1 MKHYFIT
8 NPAAGKKNSCDILSE
23 NIEKACNEKGVSFEI
38 YKTTGVG
45 DATEFVRKTC
55 KANTEGEEL
64 RFYACGGDGTLNH
77 YINGLRGV
85 DYPNQVLYYPGGS
98 GNDFYHC
105 VCQNEEPHL
114 VEVTHLVK
122 NLPTAIIKGKEYS
135 FINGVGYGIDGY
147 CCEVADKQR
156 EKGKTEINYTAIAI
170 LGVLFFYKP
179 TGVTVTVDGVEHRF
193 ENAWLA
199 PMMNGRYFGGGMM
212 PTPEQVRNSG
222 ELSVMVFHKAGKLR
236 LLTIFPSLFKGEHVK
251 HTKYVSV
258 FKGKEITVK
267 YDEPRPLQ
275 VDGETIVDVPEC
287 TVKAYGVE

>member
-1 MKHYFIT
+1 MKTYHILY
-8 NPAAGKKNSCDILSE
+8 NNAAGGHEAGTAACVALVEKLGNIKMVNLE
-23 NIEKACNEKGVSFEI
+23 NFEGHKALVEGL
-38 YKTTGVG
+38 
-45 DATEFVRKTC
+45 DADDVIVI
-55 KANTEGEEL
+55 
-64 RFYACGGDGTLNH
+64 CGGDGTLNH

-85 DYPNQVLYYPGGS
+85 DYPNEVLYYPGGS
-98 GNDFYHC
+98 GNDFYNC
-105 VCQNEEPHL
+105 VCGKEELHL
-114 VEVTHLVK
+114 VPVTHLVK

-135 FINGVGYGIDGY
+135 FINGIGYGIDGY

-179 TGVTVTVDGVEHRF
+179 TGVTVTVDGVRHRF

-212 PTPEQVRNSG
+212 PTPDQVRNSG